1 MSCNRLR
8 NGLSSLRKLEGGPIE
23 EDPEEGRIKTPAEHL
38 HERMEEVKKRRAV
51 INALDM
57 LDKRV
62 EQEIDQEIHEMEN
75 ELELADEKMRKEVK
89 EKGRNQKSVKE
100 VVEQIDAST
109 PKDKR
114 NDFGRIRTGK
124 QLFEDEPDLFPVIE
138 FAESYGKEVEVNF
151 SVNHVNNSAPT
162 YANLEFMWIRD
173 VKSGTILHAKKFRKQ
188 DIHLEIAVRAS
199 SGQELM
205 AASKDDQ
212 FGIWQGTFFVP

>member
-1 MSCNRLR
+1 M
-8 NGLSSLRKLEGGPIE
+8 K
-23 EDPEEGRIKTPAEHL
+23 
-38 HERMEEVKKRRAV
+38 
-51 INALDM
+51 
-57 LDKRV
+57 

-138 FAESYGKEVEVNF
+138 FAESYGKEVEINF

-162 YANLEFMWIRD
+162 YSNLEFMWIKD
-173 VKSGTILHAKKFRKQ
+173 VKSGKILHAKKFRKQ